1 MKSKKQILEMA
12 RGALMERANYE
23 LERIVENILDPNTP
37 AAKKRKLTV
46 TLELLPDEDRRMIQ
60 ISATAKSALMATTP
74 IQSAFWLST
83 DDNGVPVMQE
93 LIADTPDQT
102 ILPEVEEQA
111 QPVIAMLGKQAKEG

>member
-74 IQSAFWLST
+74 IQAAFWLST
-83 DDNGVPVMQE
+83 DDNWIPVMQE

-111 QPVIAMLGKQAKEG
+111 QPVIAILGKQAKEG

>member
-74 IQSAFWLST
+74 IQAAFWLSA

-111 QPVIAMLGKQAKEG
+111 QPVIAMLGKAAKEG

>member
-1 MKSKKQILEMA
+1 MGKKQILEMA

-74 IQSAFWLST
+74 IQAAFWLST
-83 DDNGVPVMQE
+83 DDNWIPVMQE

-111 QPVIAMLGKQAKEG
+111 QPVIAILGKQAKEG

>member
-74 IQSAFWLST
+74 IQAAFWLST
-83 DDNGVPVMQE
+83 DDNWIPVMQE

-111 QPVIAMLGKQAKEG
+111 QPVIAMLGKAAKEG

>member
-74 IQSAFWLST
+74 IQAAFWLST

-111 QPVIAMLGKQAKEG
+111 QPVIAILGKQAKEG

>member
-46 TLELLPDEDRRMIQ
+46 TLELLPDEDRRMI
-60 ISATAKSALMATTP
+60 
-74 IQSAFWLST
+74 
-83 DDNGVPVMQE
+83 
-93 LIADTPDQT
+93 
-102 ILPEVEEQA
+102 
-111 QPVIAMLGKQAKEG
+111 

>member
-74 IQSAFWLST
+74 IQAAFWLSA